1 MGMHIRRYA
10 SEDRVAC
17 LQILGSNV
25 PTYFRASDEAEFAN
39 LLEQQRDPFWVAE
52 HDGSVVGC
60 GGLAPDHPETGTATL
75 CWGIVAAHMHH
86 RGVGRAL
93 LEHRLR
99 TLAADYPWIER
110 VQVNT
115 TQLVQGFFERHGFV
129 AVSSEAGG
137 YGPGLDHV
145 RLSRRLGGG
154 R

>member
-1 MGMHIRRYA
+1 MERSSA
-10 SEDRVAC
+10 
-17 LQILGSNV
+17 
-25 PTYFRASDEAEFAN
+25 AEG
-39 LLEQQRDPFWVAE
+39 W
-52 HDGSVVGC
+52 
-60 GGLAPDHPETGTATL
+60 
-75 CWGIVAAHMHH
+75 
-86 RGVGRAL
+86 
-93 LEHRLR
+93 LR
-99 TLAADYPWIER
+99 TTLRRERRRSAGGSWPRIRITAESAARCWSTGFALAADYPWIER